1 MKIVVTGSVGRL
13 GRSVYAELKRRGHD
27 VVGIDLQR
35 SFGSCDRE
43 VDLRDAGEAYGA
55 IAGIRPDAIVHLA
68 GLPTPF
74 GRPEHVLFA
83 TNTLTTFHVCQAAA
97 DLGVRSVLCA
107 SSPTVIGYGNPN
119 GWAPSYLPL
128 DEDHP
133 AQPWHGYGISK
144 LAIEA
149 IVRGFAA
156 KGGPTKYF
164 TFRPCYVVAPE
175 DWDPAA
181 PTQLGHSMAERLKK
195 PELAAGSLFNYIDAR
210 DAAALVALICQRAED
225 LSNGEC
231 FFASADDALATE
243 PLCDLLP
250 RFVPSTA
257 PSAANLTGT
266 RAAFS
271 NAKANRLLGW
281 RPLRSWRQFLEFS
294 E

>member
-1 MKIVVTGSVGRL
+1 MKIIVTGSAGRL
-13 GRSVYAELKRRGHD
+13 GRSVYAELKSRGHV
-27 VVGIDLQR
+27 VVGIDLQK
-35 SFGSCDRE
+35 SFGPCDCE

-55 IAGIRPDAIVHLA
+55 VAAIRPDAIVHLA

-83 TNTLTTFHVCQAAA
+83 TNTLSTFHVCQAAA
-97 DLGVRSVLCA
+97 DFGVGSVLCA

-119 GWAPSYLPL
+119 GWTPSYLPL
-128 DEDHP
+128 DEQHP
-133 AQPWHGYGISK
+133 TQAWHGYGISK

-149 IVRGFAA
+149 MVGGFAA

-175 DWDPAA
+175 DWDPGAR
-181 PTQLGHSMAERLKK
+181 TQLGHSMEERLRE
-195 PELAAGSLFNYIDAR
+195 PELASVSLFNYIDAR
-210 DAAALVALICQRAED
+210 DAAVLVALICQKAED

-257 PSAANLTGT
+257 PFAASLTRT
-266 RAAFS
+266 SAAFS

-281 RPLRSWRQFLEFS
+281 KPLRSWRHFLELS
-294 E
+294 K